1 MVELAV
7 LREFTAAPDANASF
21 LNLDSENRE
30 GDIGWPGMMSI
41 RVYELDGMYDHPV
54 LPLAGEMWQLLEIQC
69 HSKLAARRFQKPKK
83 SSKPDGFDEIGDVP
97 ASDMRSRYIITWWTF
112 FLMDIVHIFLTVF
125 ISSPFSLESPLSW
138 IRADPEMEYLAEIHF
153 NQPIQMWVRCSGSF
167 SRNLTCI
174 CIL

>member
-1 MVELAV
+1 
-7 LREFTAAPDANASF
+7 
-21 LNLDSENRE
+21 
-30 GDIGWPGMMSI
+30 
-41 RVYELDGMYDHPV
+41 
-54 LPLAGEMWQLLEIQC
+54 
-69 HSKLAARRFQKPKK
+69 
-83 SSKPDGFDEIGDVP
+83 
-97 ASDMRSRYIITWWTF
+97 
-112 FLMDIVHIFLTVF
+112 MDIVHIFLTVF